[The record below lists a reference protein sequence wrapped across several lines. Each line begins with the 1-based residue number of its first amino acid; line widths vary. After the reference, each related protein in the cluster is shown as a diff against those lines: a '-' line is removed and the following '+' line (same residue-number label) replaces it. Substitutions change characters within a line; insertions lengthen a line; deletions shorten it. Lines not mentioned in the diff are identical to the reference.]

1 MEILNSK
8 KIVIKIGS
16 SILIN
21 ESGNLKTNWVDKL
34 IEDVFY
40 LIKKK
45 IQIII
50 VTSGAIAL
58 GCKFLKKNKTKLK
71 LNEFQAVA
79 AVGQIELMNLFKKS
93 FLKKKIKIGQ
103 ILLTLDD
110 TEFILLEYEDYLKNP
125 KEVLLYLQG
134 EMKMNFDYSNVEP
147 FTNNKIIDTSDCDT
161 KLLEATSDVYVALK
175 KRKVAFKS

>member
-58 GCKFLKKNKTKLK
+58 GCKFLKKNK
-71 LNEFQAVA
+71 
-79 AVGQIELMNLFKKS
+79 
-93 FLKKKIKIGQ
+93 KKIKI
-103 ILLTLDD
+103 
-110 TEFILLEYEDYLKNP
+110 E
-125 KEVLLYLQG
+125 
-134 EMKMNFDYSNVEP
+134 
-147 FTNNKIIDTSDCDT
+147 
-161 KLLEATSDVYVALK
+161 
-175 KRKVAFKS
+175 

>member
-40 LIKKK
+40 LIEKK

-50 VTSGAIAL
+50 VTSGAIAF
-58 GCKFLKKNKTKLK
+58 GCKFLKKK
-71 LNEFQAVA
+71 
-79 AVGQIELMNLFKKS
+79 
-93 FLKKKIKIGQ
+93 
-103 ILLTLDD
+103 
-110 TEFILLEYEDYLKNP
+110 
-125 KEVLLYLQG
+125 
-134 EMKMNFDYSNVEP
+134 
-147 FTNNKIIDTSDCDT
+147 
-161 KLLEATSDVYVALK
+161 
-175 KRKVAFKS
+175 

>member
-58 GCKFLKKNKTKLK
+58 GCKFLKKK
-71 LNEFQAVA
+71 
-79 AVGQIELMNLFKKS
+79 
-93 FLKKKIKIGQ
+93 
-103 ILLTLDD
+103 
-110 TEFILLEYEDYLKNP
+110 
-125 KEVLLYLQG
+125 
-134 EMKMNFDYSNVEP
+134 
-147 FTNNKIIDTSDCDT
+147 
-161 KLLEATSDVYVALK
+161 
-175 KRKVAFKS
+175 

>member
-21 ESGNLKTNWVDKL
+21 EIGNLKTNWVDKL
-34 IEDVFY
+34 IEDVFF
-40 LIKKK
+40 LIQKK
-45 IQIII
+45 IQVII

-58 GCKFLKKNKTKLK
+58 GCKFLKKNKKKLK

-110 TEFILLEYEDYLKNP
+110 TENRRRSLNAKDTIFNLL
-125 KEVLLYLQG
+125 
-134 EMKMNFDYSNVEP
+134 KMNIVP
-147 FTNNKIIDTSDCDT
+147 
-161 KLLEATSDVYVALK
+161 
-175 KRKVAFKS
+175 